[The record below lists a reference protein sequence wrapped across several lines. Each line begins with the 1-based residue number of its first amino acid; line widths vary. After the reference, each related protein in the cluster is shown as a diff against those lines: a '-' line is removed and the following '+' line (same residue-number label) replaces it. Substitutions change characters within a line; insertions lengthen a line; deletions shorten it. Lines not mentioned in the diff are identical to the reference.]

1 MTGFLSSQRCFETYV
16 GTSVEWR
23 RTWRKATRGAGSCV
37 GPRAARFGSAAPPLE
52 GPGHRGH
59 RVSTSRLL
67 AFLSWGQNLRGPVG
81 SRRGRFLTEETSG
94 AFQRELGMFAAKQT
108 TPSPRHASAGSF
120 ALSVDRA
127 HNPWRAPCRT
137 ILDPA
142 DMWFYV
148 PSGHPINGRDGC
160 LSPSDTRTLQPG
172 WLIDSRGACLTV
184 LEAGSPR
191 SRCPRIQCLARTH
204 FLIQRSPSHGRRRQG
219 SFPGCAEKGTNP
231 TLEGYALRTQSLPTS
246 TASGPRRARRWVS
259 TGEW

>member
-37 GPRAARFGSAAPPLE
+37 GPRATRFGSAAPPLE
-52 GPGHRGH
+52 GQGHRGH

-67 AFLSWGQNLRGPVG
+67 AFLGWGQNLRGPVG

-108 TPSPRHASAGSF
+108 TPSPRRASAGSF

-127 HNPWRAPCRT
+127 HNPWSAPCRT

-142 DMWFYV
+142 DMRFYV
-148 PSGHPINGRDGC
+148 PCGFPEVGSAVGVPTCLKLLLFWSRRAAHWTVIHPPHHRWDGRR
-160 LSPSDTRTLQPG
+160 PPVTRSSLAGVCCPQQLQFF
-172 WLIDSRGACLTV
+172 LRRRN
-184 LEAGSPR
+184 R
-191 SRCPRIQCLARTH
+191 SRQLALGPCFSTCH
-204 FLIQRSPSHGRRRQG
+204 RRQG
-219 SFPGCAEKGTNP
+219 GLC
-231 TLEGYALRTQSLPTS
+231 
-246 TASGPRRARRWVS
+246 RAV
-259 TGEW
+259 E